1 MMSTMSLSI
10 TREGVVVAVVKEEE
24 EEEEEEEEASVA
36 KLSPAWLDDDDD
48 DFCASSTRTNKN
60 PLANNPTQHSFKH
73 PRLPKTR
80 RTTMK
85 FVLSPPPPPPPPPRE
100 DEVLLRAFISSFLS
114 SSFLKCC
121 VRINVVCPN
130 GSTQQLL
137 EKKDFQ
143 TLNQIFFT

>member
-10 TREGVVVAVVKEEE
+10 TREVVVVVVKEE

-85 FVLSPPPPPPPPPRE
+85 FVLSPPPPPPRE